1 MVNHSHQHFVVDIDI
16 KGFFDNVNHKKLM
29 RQLWTIGIRD
39 KKVLSIIKKML
50 KAEVTG
56 EGIPVKGTPQGGIL
70 SPLLANVVLNE
81 LDWWVSN
88 QWETKPTRVPY
99 KLKRNKTDA
108 LKKTRLKPMY
118 LVRYAD
124 DFKIFTNSYDNARK
138 IKIAVEKWLKERLG
152 LEISEEKVKSQTYG
166 KTVQIF

>member
-1 MVNHSHQHFVVDIDI
+1 MEYGI
-16 KGFFDNVNHKKLM
+16 KSFIHYQKD
-29 RQLWTIGIRD
+29 
-39 KKVLSIIKKML
+39 
-50 KAEVTG
+50 AEVTG

-108 LKKTRLKPMY
+108 LKRQ
-118 LVRYAD
+118 
-124 DFKIFTNSYDNARK
+124 
-138 IKIAVEKWLKERLG
+138 G
-152 LEISEEKVKSQTYG
+152 
-166 KTVQIF
+166 

>member
-1 MVNHSHQHFVVDIDI
+1 MD
-16 KGFFDNVNHKKLM
+16 
-29 RQLWTIGIRD
+29 TGIRD
-39 KKVLSIIKKML
+39 KKFYPLSKDAE
-50 KAEVTG
+50 AEVTG

-108 LKKTRLKPMY
+108 LK
-118 LVRYAD
+118 D
-124 DFKIFTNSYDNARK
+124 
-138 IKIAVEKWLKERLG
+138 
-152 LEISEEKVKSQTYG
+152 KVKANVSS
-166 KTVQIF
+166 KVCR